1 MEVRIRAEIQKR
13 IPAQA
18 VRAVQVHTAAT
29 ARVRIHAEIH
39 HRALLPAGIP
49 IQKTT
54 RVEAVAVAIRL
65 AAVAVL
71 IPAVQVLQEVA
82 VTREGEDLL
91 PGVRVV
97 AVTEDSL
104 IF

>member
-18 VRAVQVHTAAT
+18 VRVVQVYTAAT

-39 HRALLPAGIP
+39 RALLPAGIP
-49 IQKTT
+49 VQKTT
-54 RVEAVAVAIRL
+54 RAEAVAAAIRL